1 MYLRRGQFPQDI
13 FTLRS
18 TFFQGRRPKSV
29 NMYWRRFAVSEIP
42 INDPTNFD
50 HWLLER
56 WREKDQLLEGYLQTG
71 RFPANDG
78 EDEAPNG
85 TISSKGAEGEG
96 YIETEIRAKHWFEFL
111 RIYIPMTALYLII
124 RLVGQLWYLLLVTIG
139 IRSK

>member
-1 MYLRRGQFPQDI
+1 MYLRRGQFPEDI

-18 TFFQGRRPKSV
+18 IFFQGRRPKSV

-42 INDPTNFD
+42 INDPKAFD
-50 HWLLER
+50 EWLLER
-56 WREKDQLLEGYLQTG
+56 WREKDRLLEGYLQTG

-85 TISSKGAEGEG
+85 TIFKKAECEG
-96 YIETEIRAKHWFEFL
+96 YIETEIRTKSPFEFL
-111 RIYIPMTALYLII
+111 RIYVPMTALYLII
-124 RLVGQLWYLLLVTIG
+124 RLISQFWYLLLVTIG

>member
-1 MYLRRGQFPQDI
+1 MYLRHSQFPQDI

-42 INDPTNFD
+42 INDPKSFA

-71 RFPANDG
+71 SFPAND
-78 EDEAPNG
+78 EDKAL
-85 TISSKGAEGEG
+85 KGAIFSKWSEGEG
-96 YIETEIRAKHWFEFL
+96 YIETEIRVKHPFEFL
-111 RIYIPMTALYLII
+111 RIYVPMTALYLII
-124 RLVGQLWYLLLVTIG
+124 RLVGQFWYLLLVTIG